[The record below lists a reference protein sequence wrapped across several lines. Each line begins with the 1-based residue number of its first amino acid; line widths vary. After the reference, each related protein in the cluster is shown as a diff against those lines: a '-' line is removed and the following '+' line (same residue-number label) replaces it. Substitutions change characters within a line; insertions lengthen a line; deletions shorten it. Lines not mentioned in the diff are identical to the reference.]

1 VHTGFESKLENKEA
15 RIAVIHLPEPT
26 AWPMV
31 LALGATLL
39 VAGLLTNV
47 VVSILGAVLSV
58 MAIVGWFRQVL
69 PHEHHEE
76 VLAPVP
82 AEALEEMAALSK
94 AMPFAHL
101 HQEVTPLADFS
112 IIAGVEGGLAGGL
125 AMTVPATIYSWIKY
139 HSLWYAVNLLAA
151 GGFVSWSHASNEF
164 LSQFHIEGLMAGL
177 AIHISVSILMG
188 LLFGAMLPMYP
199 RKPIFTAGFMF
210 PLLWTGLAYST
221 MNIISPIMNE
231 RIDWYWFIPSQ
242 IAFGL
247 VAGFVVNLR
256 IQVRT
261 PEFQAK
267 PFAERAGLHT
277 NRGPNK
283 RNSGKGKKP

>member
-1 VHTGFESKLENKEA
+1 MHKELTSKLENNA
-15 RIAVIHLPEPT
+15 TRIAVIHLPEPT

-47 VVSILGAVLSV
+47 VVSVLGALLSV

-69 PHEHHEE
+69 PHEQHEE

-94 AMPFAHL
+94 ERPFADL
-101 HQEVTPLADFS
+101 HQQVTPLVNFS
-112 IIAGVEGGLAGGL
+112 IVAGIEGGLAGGL
-125 AMTVPATIYSWIKY
+125 AMTVPATIFGWIKY
-139 HSLWYAVNLLAA
+139 HSIWYAVNLLAA
-151 GGFVSWSHASNEF
+151 GGFVSWSHAGNDF
-164 LSQFHIEGLMAGL
+164 LSQFHIEGLVAGL

-199 RKPIFTAGFMF
+199 RKPIFTAGLMF
-210 PLLWTGLAYST
+210 PLLWTGLAYSA
-221 MNIISPIMNE
+221 MNIVSPIMNE
-231 RIDWYWFIPSQ
+231 RIDWYWFVPSQ
-242 IAFGL
+242 VAFGL

-277 NRGPNK
+277 NLGPTK
-283 RNSGKGKKP
+283 RNSSKGKKP